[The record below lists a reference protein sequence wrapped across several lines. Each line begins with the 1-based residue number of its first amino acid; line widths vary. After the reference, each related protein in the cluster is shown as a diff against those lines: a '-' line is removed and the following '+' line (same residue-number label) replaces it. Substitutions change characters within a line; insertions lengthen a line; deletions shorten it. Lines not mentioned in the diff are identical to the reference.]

1 MTSEKREMLSHFL
14 AALAYRTQKAV
25 REAPPGFPDFQ
36 AGNRTRTPHEL
47 ICHMRSVLGYAR
59 TFFIG
64 GNYPRPTPG
73 VFDEDISLFHAML
86 QDLDKHLRDGSPLNG
101 VTEEQLLQGPFAD
114 AMTHAG
120 QLAMLRRLC
129 GSAEPPENFIVAEI
143 SSGNLSAE
151 QPGPA
156 SPDGDWPEKL

>member
-129 GSAEPPENFIVAEI
+129 GSAVPPENFIVAEI